1 MVGVGGRVCVGDWEG
16 DGGGGF
22 TEMKV
27 FALLS
32 FVCLY
37 VYIFLIFDKKGRLPI
52 RNMNPK
58 TLNFQKK
65 TSITHSEFNKK
76 THFLKVE
83 VGSFSDKIGFSQ
95 IIKV

>member
-32 FVCLY
+32 FLCLY

-52 RNMNPK
+52 GNMNPK
-58 TLNFQKK
+58 TPNFQKK
-65 TSITHSEFNKK
+65 RRLPNLNLIEKPPLFES
-76 THFLKVE
+76 
-83 VGSFSDKIGFSQ
+83 
-95 IIKV
+95 